1 MRFAHR
7 PSVGDDDGDMDDQG
21 APRSSPTGLFRRGI
35 RVVARYVRQEP
46 RTFVISVIG
55 ASLYAAATVG
65 STVVLGW
72 VTQNV
77 ILPALGGGS
86 VTHATVLAA
95 ATALVIVG
103 FLKAASI
110 VMRRYCAG
118 LTAFRV
124 QARWRR
130 TISDLFLDVPLDFH
144 RDHPTGELLAHTD
157 SDVLAATEVMSPVPF
172 ATGVIA
178 LIVFAVISLAL
189 VDLWMMLL
197 GLLLFPA
204 LALLNRVYTK
214 RIERPAE
221 VVQEQVGAVSR
232 IVHESIDGA
241 LVVKTLGR
249 SQLEIDRLEA
259 AADRLRATRVH
270 VGRLRGSFEPVL
282 QGLPTIGAILLL
294 ALRSW
299 EISVDRI
306 TTGQLVQGIAL
317 FSILAFP
324 MQVVGYF
331 LEELPRAVVST
342 ARLDRVMAS
351 PRAPVPEAADARP
364 LPDGGLDVT
373 LAEVFFAYEPDQPV
387 LSGVSFRIDPGEIVA
402 LVGST
407 GAGKTTLCELLVRLT
422 DPTAGAVSLGGVDLR
437 VADPA
442 SLHRQ
447 AALVFQETFLFA
459 DTLWENVVL
468 GLDVSNDEVR
478 QAMAVAQADRFVT
491 ELPMGMATVL
501 GERGVTLSG
510 GQRQRVALARA
521 LLRQPS
527 VLILDD
533 ATSAVDPVVESEIL
547 GGLRRDLATTTLVVA
562 QRVSTIELADRVVF
576 LDEGRVEAQGRHED
590 LIATVPAYERI
601 VRAYETAGGAEAVGL

>member
-1 MRFAHR
+1 
-7 PSVGDDDGDMDDQG
+7 
-21 APRSSPTGLFRRGI
+21 
-35 RVVARYVRQEP
+35 VARYVRSEP
-46 RTFVISVIG
+46 RTFAISVTG

-65 STVVLGW
+65 ATVVLGR
-72 VTQNV
+72 VTEQV
-77 ILPALGGGS
+77 ILPAFDGGVS
-86 VTHATVLAA
+86 KSTVIGGAI
-95 ATALVIVG
+95 ALFAIG
-103 FLKAASI
+103 LLKALSI
-110 VMRRYCAG
+110 ILRRYFAG

-124 QARWRR
+124 QAHWRR
-130 TISDLFLDVPLDFH
+130 RISNLYLDVPLDFH
-144 RDHPTGELLAHTD
+144 RAHPTGELLAHTD

-172 ATGVIA
+172 ATGVVA

-189 VDLWMMLL
+189 IDVWMMLL

-204 LALLNRVYTK
+204 LAVLNRLYTK
-214 RIERPAE
+214 RIEKPAE
-221 VVQEQVGAVSR
+221 VVQEQVGKVSR

-249 SQLEIDRLEA
+249 SSLEIDRLAEA
-259 AADRLRATRVH
+259 ADDLRITRVK

-282 QGLPTIGAILLL
+282 QGMPTIGAILLL
-294 ALRSW
+294 ALGSW

-317 FSILAFP
+317 FSVLAFP

-331 LEELPRAVVST
+331 LEELPRAVVSSS
-342 ARLDRVMAS
+342 RLDRVMT
-351 PRAPVPEAADARP
+351 APLAPAPDPAIAQALPE
-364 LPDGGLDVT
+364 GGLRVDVDD
-373 LAEVFFAYEPDQPV
+373 VGFAYETDQPV
-387 LSGVSFRIDPGEIVA
+387 LTGVSFEIEPGEVVA

-407 GAGKTTLCELLVRLT
+407 GSGKTTLCELLVRLD
-422 DPTAGAVSLGGVDLR
+422 DPTAGAIRLGGVDLR
-437 VADPA
+437 VAQSD
-442 SLHRQ
+442 SLHRH

-468 GLDVSNDEVR
+468 GLEVSNDDVR
-478 QAMAVAQADRFVT
+478 QAMAIAQADRFVGN
-491 ELPMGMATVL
+491 LPMGMATVV

-521 LLRQPS
+521 LLRKPS

-576 LDEGRVEAQGRHED
+576 LEGGRVQAQGRHQD
-590 LIATVPAYERI
+590 LLAELPAYERI
-601 VRAYETAGGAEAVGL
+601 VRAYETAGATAEAEA

>member
-1 MRFAHR
+1 
-7 PSVGDDDGDMDDQG
+7 
-21 APRSSPTGLFRRGI
+21 
-35 RVVARYVRQEP
+35 VARYVRQEP

-65 STVVLGW
+65 STVVLGR
-72 VTQNV
+72 VTQYV
-77 ILPALGGGS
+77 IIPGLGSEGVS
-86 VTHATVLAA
+86 SSTVWAA
-95 ATALVIVG
+95 AAALIIVG
-103 FLKAASI
+103 FLKATSI
-110 VMRRYCAG
+110 ILRRYCAG

-130 TISDLFLDVPLDFH
+130 TISDLYLDVPLEFH
-144 RDHPTGELLAHTD
+144 REHPTGELLAHTD

-189 VDLWMMLL
+189 VDLWMMAL

-204 LALLNRVYTK
+204 LALLNRLYTK

-249 SQLEIDRLEA
+249 SQLEIDRVAA
-259 AADRLRATRVH
+259 AADRLRVTRVY

-282 QGLPTIGAILLL
+282 QGMPTIGAILLL
-294 ALRSW
+294 ALGSW

-351 PRAPVPEAADARP
+351 PLAPVPDPAVIQA
-364 LPDGGLDVT
+364 LPAGGLDVS
-373 LAEVFFAYEPDQPV
+373 LSDVCFAYEPDQPI
-387 LSGVSFRIDPGEIVA
+387 LAGVSFRIEPGEIVA

-422 DPTAGAVSLGGVDLR
+422 DPTSGSISLGGVDLR

-442 SLHRQ
+442 SLYRQ

-478 QAMAVAQADRFVT
+478 HAMGVAQADRFVT
-491 ELPMGMATVL
+491 ELPMGMATVV

-547 GGLRRDLATTTLVVA
+547 NGLRRDLATTTLVVA

-576 LDEGRVEAQGRHED
+576 LDAGRVEAEGRHEE

-601 VRAYETAGGAEAVGL
+601 VRAYENAGGEVMDA